1 MITQKDLN
9 DLIKKNKNFKMELTI
24 NGEYYNSND
33 FKSLEN
39 AFKTNYNDTIT
50 LKINGEIK
58 VLNGVVLK

>member
-1 MITQKDLN
+1 MITQNQLN
-9 DLIKKNKNFKMELTI
+9 KLIKENQNFKIELKI

-39 AFKTNYNDTIT
+39 AFKTGYNNTID

-58 VLNGVVLK
+58 VLNGVLI